1 MPRWTRY
8 LAFLLAAGPVAAQ
21 EFQGY
26 VGRLDEAQLGEDWGR
41 LTPAEM
47 PSLPLEGATVSVLD
61 CEENC
66 PDPVLTDAAGWF
78 TFPELGMESAPL
90 HFEPPTCAEADP
102 QCEPLESREEVLA
115 NGDRTVLGAKWPAG
129 VEDTILRYLPLV
141 ANTIYIK
148 REGEIPG
155 LPGAG
160 GAAGGR
166 GWAVWVNGRH
176 GWEAFREY
184 GTFVH
189 ELMHTYE
196 FRLRRACRRDN
207 REIDGWILEEDW
219 MRAYDEDRR
228 LLDEQGL
235 PLREPDAYTMS
246 EYSRARET
254 LAWFAQEYFMPE
266 ALMLEWPWY
275 GTQGTRFKTY
285 RELEQYAPNRYAFF
299 ERLVFARYLDR
310 KNWERAHLDA
320 AEDWPGMCE
329 PFPPS
334 MAWALDRLPPLPGSP
349 KFSALGHLHSKVY
362 PEDPPPTRC
371 LIGDPH

>member
-26 VGRLDEAQLGEDWGR
+26 VGRLDAAQLGEDWYR
-41 LTPAEM
+41 LTPSEM
-47 PSLPLEGATVSVLD
+47 PSFPIAGVTVSVID

-66 PDPVLTDAAGWF
+66 PEPAVTDAAGWF
-78 TFPELGMESAPL
+78 TFPDLGMESAPL
-90 HFEPPTCAEADP
+90 HFEPPACAENDSE
-102 QCEPLESREEVLA
+102 CEPLETREEVLE
-115 NGDRTVLGAKWPAG
+115 NGGRTVLGAKWPTG
-129 VEDTILRYLPLV
+129 IEDTILRYLPLV

-160 GAAGGR
+160 GAGAR
-166 GWAVWVNGRH
+166 WAVWVNGRW

-196 FRLRRACRRDN
+196 FRLRRACRREN

-235 PLREPDAYTMS
+235 PLREPDAYRMS

-310 KNWERAHLDA
+310 KSWERAHPDA
-320 AEDWPGMCE
+320 AEDWPGLCE

-334 MAWALDRLPPLPGSP
+334 MAWALDRLPPLPGFP
-349 KFSALGHLHSKVY
+349 KFSALGDPHSKVY
-362 PEDPPPTRC
+362 PEDPPPTKC
-371 LIGDPH
+371 SFGPYH